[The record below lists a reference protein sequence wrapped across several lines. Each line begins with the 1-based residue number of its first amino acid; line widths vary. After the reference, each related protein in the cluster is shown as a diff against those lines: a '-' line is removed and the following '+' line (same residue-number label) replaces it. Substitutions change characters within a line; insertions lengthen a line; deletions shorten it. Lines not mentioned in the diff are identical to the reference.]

1 MKKLIVLSLFST
13 VLLFGGISSFA
24 DETDVVPVTPDI
36 SEGTAPTPISPDV
49 GDSTGTE
56 GSGGSTSAE
65 TEPSTPITPPV
76 SDTGGEVTPVNPD
89 IKESTGE
96 TSSSETQ
103 GNITDGGSTEQS
115 TTQSSHLGTVG
126 EKTTDVTPAGSSSA
140 STKEETPK
148 REEEKKQAD
157 TQVIKPAKEVT
168 VSVNPQGQITT
179 DTSQGISVPIITS
192 NVGEISHVPT
202 PTTPL
207 KVASGQSI
215 VGVLDGV
222 PLVQNEQGELVK
234 DPSIEVKKLP
244 SGNIEVK
251 TADGQTKVLP
261 KTGEKLQIGLPIFG
275 SIITAISS
283 YLIYLKKQGN
293 KWYSL
298 VKK

>member
-1 MKKLIVLSLFST
+1 MKKLIVSSLFST

-24 DETDVVPVTPDI
+24 DETDVVPVTPNI
-36 SEGTAPTPISPDV
+36 SEGTTLTPVSPDV
-49 GDSTGTE
+49 GGSTGAE
-56 GSGGSTSAE
+56 GSGGATSTE
-65 TEPSTPITPPV
+65 TEPSTPITPPI
-76 SDTGGEVTPVNPD
+76 SDTGGEVTPVSPD
-89 IKESTGE
+89 VKEPAGE
-96 TSSSETQ
+96 TSNSETQ
-103 GNITDGGSTEQS
+103 GSLTDSGSMEQS
-115 TTQSSHLGTVG
+115 S
-126 EKTTDVTPAGSSSA
+126 DVETGDSKMADSTPRDSSSV
-140 STKEETPK
+140 STKDETVKTKEEM
-148 REEEKKQAD
+148 KQAD
-157 TQVIKPAKEVT
+157 TQVTKPAKEVT

-179 DTSQGISVPIITS
+179 DTSQGTSVPIVTS

-202 PTTPL
+202 PATPL

-215 VGVLDGV
+215 VGVLDSV